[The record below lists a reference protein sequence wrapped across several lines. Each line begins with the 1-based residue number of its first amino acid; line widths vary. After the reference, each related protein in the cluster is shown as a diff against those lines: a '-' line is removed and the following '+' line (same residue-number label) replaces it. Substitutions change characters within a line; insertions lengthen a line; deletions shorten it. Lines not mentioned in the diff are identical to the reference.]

1 MIFTIDAFVLRLSCR
16 RFAVHTLWGDQM
28 STQNSS
34 AARRLAFMT
43 TASTVAML
51 ASSFAAQ
58 AQTAPGQ
65 QAQAPAV
72 AVDEI
77 TVTGTRVVRD
87 GYEAPTPVTVI
98 GVEQIEAA
106 PMQHLSDF
114 VMRLPAFAGA
124 QSMV

>member
-1 MIFTIDAFVLRLSCR
+1 MGGNLVRSVDCRSLILRHCCLRQRVSCR
-16 RFAVHTLWGDQM
+16 RFAVHKHWGDPM
-28 STQNSS
+28 SNKHPS
-34 AARRLAFMT
+34 AARRIAFMT

-51 ASSFAAQ
+51 AASFGAH
-58 AQTAPGQ
+58 AQTAP
-65 QAQAPAV
+65 APAGAP

-106 PMQHLSDF
+106 
-114 VMRLPAFAGA
+114 
-124 QSMV
+124 